1 MKKRVK
7 TIRRKITNTILFLFF
22 SSVSFGQLACNRNC
36 FMDIHI
42 LSNICRAEVSDFKK
56 YDYKLIDYEKFL
68 DTINTSKKVV
78 AKFIPHKEVI
88 LFDESGNS
96 FKLYF
101 SKTNKYFKIDGDSFQ
116 LSKKDALIVS
126 ELFAQ
131 IY

>member
-1 MKKRVK
+1 
-7 TIRRKITNTILFLFF
+7 
-22 SSVSFGQLACNRNC
+22 
-36 FMDIHI
+36 MDIHI

-68 DTINTSKKVV
+68 DTMNTSKKVV

-126 ELFAQ
+126 GLFAQ